1 MVYRKLH
8 EYFEKI
14 KTIPEY
20 DKMTRA
26 VSQPGDADSSRTPG
40 LNSSVQM
47 SINDHGVRLYLMPQW
62 ECISYSVSYISC

>member
-8 EYFEKI
+8 EYFKKKI

-26 VSQPGDADSSRTPG
+26 VSQPGNADSFRTPG
-40 LNSSVQM
+40 LNSSVYAFIKCYNE
-47 SINDHGVRLYLMPQW
+47 SASVIPYLILAVKSFQ
-62 ECISYSVSYISC
+62 EV